1 MDLSDIELEYLVAIC
16 ENRTRFVQLMKSEIG
31 QLDINP
37 ELANSA
43 SLAGRARAELIRRR
57 EEAKKKAA
65 KVEETKG

>member
-37 ELANSA
+37 ELASSA

>member
-37 ELANSA
+37 ELANAA